1 MHTNENLFIGIICW
15 GLLSYIRNISFL
27 DLFYETK
34 SKCSRMNPS
43 VYFHLFTT
51 VHCIHRTFGKE
62 GDWYAGR
69 EDGALGRVHQRVDCL
84 T

>member
-1 MHTNENLFIGIICW
+1 
-15 GLLSYIRNISFL
+15 
-27 DLFYETK
+27 
-34 SKCSRMNPS
+34 MNPS